1 MQEPIKRPRVTEKD
15 LRLLESIDQYHRRDI
30 LCNTLG
36 VVIKD
41 EEDAIPT
48 YEDLRKSL
56 YTHLLRSD
64 VNDIIN
70 PIISDENRHKKVLL
84 NLASNMGCKKI
95 LKL

>member
-1 MQEPIKRPRVTEKD
+1 MQESMKRSRVTEKD
-15 LRLLESIDQYHRRDI
+15 LLLLESLDQWHRRDI

-36 VVIKD
+36 AVIKD

-48 YEDLRKSL
+48 YEDLKKSL
-56 YTHLLRSD
+56 YTHLLISD

-84 NLASNMGCKKI
+84 ELASKIGCKKI

>member
-15 LRLLESIDQYHRRDI
+15 LRLLESLDQYHRRDI
-30 LCNTLG
+30 LCNTLD

-64 VNDIIN
+64 VNDMIN
-70 PIISDENRHKKVLL
+70 PIISDENRHKRVLL
-84 NLASNMGCKKI
+84 ELASKIGCKKI
-95 LKL
+95 LK